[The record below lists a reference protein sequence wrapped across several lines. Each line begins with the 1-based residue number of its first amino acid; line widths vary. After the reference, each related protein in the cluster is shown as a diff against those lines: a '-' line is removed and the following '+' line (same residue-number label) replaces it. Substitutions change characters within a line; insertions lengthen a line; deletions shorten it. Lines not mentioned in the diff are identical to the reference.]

1 MQKAAFPDIF
11 VHSCILKVFLALE
24 VVESPS
30 LEIFKRCVDTS
41 LGDMV

>member
-11 VHSCILKVFLALE
+11 VHSCILKVFVALE

-30 LEIFKRCVDTS
+30 LEVAKSHIDVS
-41 LGDMV
+41 LRIMV